1 VLVNFNVA
9 GDLAGLLI
17 SYLDANP
24 LLEDQG
30 VSVDNDAHKQLQH
43 LRLKLAQYNAN
54 SRMPFTDWWHGL
66 EVIAKV
72 YNKPYIGLEVGAYIQ
87 ASHCGVLGYLSLSC
101 EYLAE
106 ALLRFERYQRL
117 LYEGNEAF
125 TRSEGD
131 QVIFS
136 WPYDYGYSTRESD
149 DTLLSSMANYVRMLV
164 ADDSLKPTKVG
175 FVHSKPEDASYYNK
189 LLGCEVEFGCKNTYI
204 SFPVSM
210 LGLKVKKADPAL
222 RALLDQQADALLNV
236 LPNGDHFEQQLYQ
249 YVLRAMQ
256 DGKPTIEEV
265 ARYMKLSVRTL
276 HRRLEERQLVFKQL
290 LQKTRE
296 QLAKQ
301 YLKEG
306 RLTLSEIALL
316 LGYSEQ
322 SAFSRAFKQWLGE
335 TPLKFQKRSLNS

>member
-1 VLVNFNVA
+1 M
-9 GDLAGLLI
+9 
-17 SYLDANP
+17 
-24 LLEDQG
+24 Q
-30 VSVDNDAHKQLQH
+30 K
-43 LRLKLAQYNAN
+43 
-54 SRMPFTDWWHGL
+54 
-66 EVIAKV
+66 
-72 YNKPYIGLEVGAYIQ
+72 
-87 ASHCGVLGYLSLSC
+87 
-101 EYLAE
+101 
-106 ALLRFERYQRL
+106 
-117 LYEGNEAF
+117 NEAF

-164 ADDSLKPTKVG
+164 GDETLKPTKVG
-175 FVHSKPEDASYYNK
+175 FVHAKPNAVDHYHK

-204 SFPVSM
+204 SFPLSM
-210 LGLKVKKADPAL
+210 LGLKIKQADPAL

-236 LPNGDHFEQQLYQ
+236 LPNGDHFEQQLYK

-265 ARYMKLSVRTL
+265 ARYMKLSARTL
-276 HRRLEERQLVFKQL
+276 HRRLEERQLVFKSIL
-290 LQKTRE
+290 KKTRE

-306 RLTLSEIALL
+306 HLTLSEIALL

-322 SAFSRAFKQWLGE
+322 SAFSRAFKQWSDE
-335 TPLKFQKRSLNS
+335 TPLKFQKRLLSS